1 MAYLDQ
7 LIQLNAYQDALAGRI
22 QGAYAAYYAPYEV
35 QTPQTPVPNP
45 YTLATQGY
53 RQNALIYAAINY
65 RARCVAE
72 APIEVKTISTDGD
85 EERIDHHA
93 LKELIL
99 NPNSAMTEEQFWQV
113 AEINL
118 CVAGFSAWE
127 IEFSNGG
134 RPLALWPMRSDWCQF
149 YRGVGQPIRAIRYQP
164 YGLPPVDVP
173 IENVVLFQYYD
184 PIYPLLKGL
193 SPLAVA
199 LNVVQVD
206 NFATAFLNDFMQH
219 GAMPQGLLTSDQ
231 MLQPQEAEDI
241 SKRWIEKHGGAQNW
255 SKPAVLGR
263 GTTYQATGAAFSPG
277 FDFTKIDGRDEARM
291 CMAIG
296 VEPILIGAQVGLQA
310 STYSNYK
317 EAREAF
323 YEARIQPEWRY
334 LASELREQLMPHFES
349 APSAFTVSFDL
360 NDIKAL
366 QENKTE
372 AWQRS
377 IQAWQANLIDRD
389 TALQE
394 MKLDPV
400 DDGAVVYYKDTL
412 SFAPPDLGAA
422 VDNSTPESIVEPAGD
437 TLDAQQA
444 AQELERKQFKA
455 FIRHGRK
462 AADFSFKHLSA
473 SEIAGLTGAQPSETG
488 APFRLESHANGLAYP

>member
-7 LIQLNAYQDALAGRI
+7 LIQLNAYNAALSGKI
-22 QGAYAAYYAPYEV
+22 KGAYAAYYAPYEV

-53 RQNALIYAAINY
+53 RQNTLIYSAINY
-65 RARCVAE
+65 RSRCVAE
-72 APIEVKTISTDGD
+72 APLNISSLDAEGEQEV
-85 EERIDHHA
+85 IDHHPV
-93 LKELIL
+93 KELLL

-118 CVAGFSAWE
+118 CISGFSAWE

-149 YRGVGQPIRAIRYQP
+149 YRGEGQPIRAIRYQP

-173 IENVVLFQYYD
+173 ISNVVLFQYYD

-199 LNVVQVD
+199 LNIVQVD

-231 MLQPQEAEDI
+231 MLQPKEAEDI
-241 SKRWIEKHGGAQNW
+241 ADRWVQRHGGAGNW

-263 GTTYQATGAAFSPG
+263 GTTYQPTGAAFSPG
-277 FDFTKIDGRDEARM
+277 FDFSKIDGRDESRM

-310 STYSNYK
+310 STYSNYE
-317 EAREAF
+317 EARRAF
-323 YEARIQPEWRY
+323 YQARVLPEWRY
-334 LASELREQLMPHFES
+334 LASEIREQLLPHFEDAAS
-349 APSAFTVSFDL
+349 SFTVGFDL
-360 NDIKAL
+360 GEIKAL
-366 QENKTE
+366 QEDKTA
-372 AWQRS
+372 AWQRATT
-377 IQAWQANLIDRD
+377 AWQANLIDRD
-389 TALQE
+389 TALDE
-394 MKLDPV
+394 MGLDPV
-400 DDGAVVYYKDTL
+400 DDGQVIYYKDTL
-412 SFAPPDLGAA
+412 SFAPPADTTPQSDA
-422 VDNSTPESIVEPAGD
+422 VDTESTNVD
-437 TLDAQQA
+437 QA

-455 FIRHGRK
+455 FVRHGRK
-462 AADFSFKHLSA
+462 AADFKFKHLDSA
-473 SEIAGLTGAQPSETG
+473 EIMTLTGAQPSDTG
-488 APFRLESHANGLAYP
+488 SPFRSESHAHGLAYP